1 MLFVRP
7 APARFT
13 VAMQRLSGK
22 RLEGSK
28 NFVGR
33 SAKTRDELFFTHTKI
48 LAPTLRVATSY
59 FLRGILQ
66 RCSSL
71 LGRAGIAC

>member
-1 MLFVRP
+1 MLFVRL
-7 APARFT
+7 AGQINCREAK
-13 VAMQRLSGK
+13 AWWQS
-22 RLEGSK
+22 LEDSK
-28 NFVGR
+28 NFVER

-66 RCSSL
+66 RCSPL